1 MIQLMLKESL
11 LTQELLK
18 SNAMKWKVLK
28 TAKDYEKAAKRMM
41 KIFHTEE
48 EGALLDELELL
59 IVLIKDY
66 DDRNFPL
73 LNMDP
78 LQVIILKMN
87 EMGIKSKDL
96 VPLIGSKGH
105 VSAVLSGKR
114 EITLKMAQRLKDFF
128 QLPAE
133 VFI

>member
-1 MIQLMLKESL
+1 MHNESL
-11 LTQELLK
+11 LLTQLIK
-18 SNAMKWKVLK
+18 SNVMKWKVLK
-28 TAKDYEKAAKRMM
+28 TEKDYEKAAKRMM
-41 KIFHTEE
+41 KIFHTED
-48 EGALLDELELL
+48 EGPLLDELELL

-66 DDRNFPL
+66 DDRNYPF

-78 LQVIILKMN
+78 LQVIIHKMN
-87 EMGIKSKDL
+87 EMGIKAKDL

-114 EITLKMAQRLKDFF
+114 EITLKMAQRLRDFF

-133 VFI
+133 LFL

>member
-1 MIQLMLKESL
+1 ME
-11 LTQELLK
+11 
-18 SNAMKWKVLK
+18 WKVLK
-28 TAKDYEKAAKRMM
+28 TDESYQIAAKRMIE
-41 KIFHTEE
+41 IFHVEE
-48 EGALLDELELL
+48 EGPLLDELELL
-59 IVLIKDY
+59 ILLIKDY
-66 DDRNFPL
+66 DDRNHPL
-73 LNMDP
+73 PKLDP
-78 LQVIILKMN
+78 IQTILVKMN

-114 EITLKMAQRLKDFF
+114 EITLKMAQRLREFF

>member
-1 MIQLMLKESL
+1 MHNGFLLSTQLI
-11 LTQELLK
+11 K
-18 SNAMKWKVLK
+18 SNVMKWKVLK
-28 TAKDYEKAAKRMM
+28 TEKDYEKAAKRMM
-41 KIFHTEE
+41 KIFHTED
-48 EGALLDELELL
+48 EGPLLDELELL

-66 DDRNFPL
+66 DDRNYPF

-78 LQVIILKMN
+78 LQVIIHKMN
-87 EMGIKSKDL
+87 EMGIKAKDL

-114 EITLKMAQRLKDFF
+114 EITLKMAQRLRDFF

-133 VFI
+133 LFL